1 MEWAKTARSEQ
12 QRDALLEMARI
23 WHEAAHHA
31 DGSELK
37 DAIFILALIPAGWR
51 TRFYACASC

>member
-1 MEWAKTARSEQ
+1 MKVASEYLAYAEECMEWAKTARSEQ

-31 DGSELK
+31 DGSEH
-37 DAIFILALIPAGWR
+37 
-51 TRFYACASC
+51 